1 MADTGKRECNVY
13 TLQGKTS
20 GWLTAQDGVV
30 QDRAAASRFKGCKKA
45 VARAEK
51 WASKGAGRF
60 YEVLWADESPTLQQW
75 GSNA

>member
-1 MADTGKRECNVY
+1 MPEEKRSCNVY
-13 TLQGKTS
+13 VLYNGVK

-30 QDRAAASRFKGCKKA
+30 PDRKGASRFKGCKKA

-60 YEVLWADESPTLQQW
+60 YEVLWADESPTLKQW
-75 GSNA
+75 GSDD